1 MNLQIVDWPRRA
13 ARAAQ
18 YDLLFNTNVEHIVQT
33 EHMPRQSAIIT
44 FSEGPIKIITNMDL
58 DL

>member
-1 MNLQIVDWPRRA
+1 MNLQIGRGVL

-33 EHMPRQSAIIT
+33 EHMPRQL
-44 FSEGPIKIITNMDL
+44 GVYK
-58 DL
+58 

>member
-1 MNLQIVDWPRRA
+1 MNLQIGRGVL